1 MLKGIRE
8 RKGRAPASTRSCLC
22 REHDVWT
29 REHGE
34 RISTFSTP
42 EEVGFLQN
50 WAAADFAALWW
61 NWESSYWA
69 RSCSVNSYSGKSN
82 QANSN
87 WWNLDSLN
95 LDCLNSDLVNSGC
108 SGNLRSAD
116 FCCWA
121 NSRCPPIPD
130 WSWSRWE
137 RMASS
142 ADLCPVSFPR
152 AVAHPNP
159 RIALHWWS
167 RVGSFR
173 TENLMIPASL
183 TALQFPLCQTSSV

>member
-1 MLKGIRE
+1 
-8 RKGRAPASTRSCLC
+8 
-22 REHDVWT
+22 
-29 REHGE
+29 
-34 RISTFSTP
+34 
-42 EEVGFLQN
+42 
-50 WAAADFAALWW
+50 
-61 NWESSYWA
+61 
-69 RSCSVNSYSGKSN
+69 VNSGSGKSN

-108 SGNLRSAD
+108 SAD

-152 AVAHPNP
+152 AIAHPNS

-167 RVGSFR
+167 PVGNFR
-173 TENLMIPASL
+173 TENRMIPASL